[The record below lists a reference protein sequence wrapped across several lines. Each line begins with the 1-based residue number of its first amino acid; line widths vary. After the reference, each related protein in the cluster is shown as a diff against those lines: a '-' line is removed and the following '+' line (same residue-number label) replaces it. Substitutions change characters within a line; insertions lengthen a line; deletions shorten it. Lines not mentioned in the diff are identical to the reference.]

1 MSDIIIPYNRKPEMI
16 FFDFGGTLFV
26 DGKCRPADGF
36 AALLQAAENPDAA
49 DKDALA
55 ALWDEYLEDA
65 EPVNG
70 DGGAHLEIP
79 LSAVL
84 TYAEMTT
91 GLRVPL
97 PMTEQEELFDRYNST
112 REAIEG
118 VSAFLGALKKLGIRA
133 AVISNNMMSGASLAL
148 AVKRWLPSSDMEFC
162 LTSADILFMKPDA
175 HLFRTAA
182 KYAGVDPAR
191 CWYCGDGFH
200 PDVKGALGAGMLPV
214 LFDPNAEKPLSTKK
228 YGEAVYLLINRWDA
242 LREYLAAIS
251 VFD

>member
-1 MSDIIIPYNRKPEMI
+1 MSDIIIPYDQKPEMI

-26 DGKCRPADGF
+26 DGRCCPADGF
-36 AALLQAAENPDAA
+36 AALLQAAENPDVT

-70 DGGAHLEIP
+70 EGGAHLEIP

-84 TYAEMTT
+84 TYAEMMT

-97 PMTEQEELFDRYNST
+97 PMSEQEELFDRYNST
-112 REAIEG
+112 REAIAG
-118 VSAFLGALKKLGIRA
+118 VPAFLDVLKKYSIRA
-133 AVISNNMMSGASLAL
+133 AVISNNMMSGAGLAL

-162 LTSADILFMKPDA
+162 LTSADLLFMKPDR
-175 HLFRTAA
+175 HLFLSAA

-191 CWYCGDGFH
+191 CWYCGDGFN
-200 PDVKGALGAGMLPV
+200 PDVRGALGAGMLPV
-214 LFDPNAEKPLSTKK
+214 FFDPDAEEPLSKQR
-228 YGEAVYLLINRWDA
+228 YDGSDYLLVNRWDA
-242 LREYLAAIS
+242 LREYLAE
-251 VFD
+251 FF